1 MTGPHEQG
9 AGGWGQPGTQQPY
22 GAPPQGVPAQG
33 YPPQGYPPQ
42 GYPQGGHPEGHP
54 QGGYPQGYPP
64 GYGGPQPQGYPPGYG
79 PPPGHGA
86 PVGWTPAT
94 MGDRLVAR
102 IIDGLVIV
110 GAFILLMLPGIVA
123 VGSSDAPDGEL
134 TGGAAALIT
143 LGLFAAI
150 LFALMYEITMIARKG
165 QTIGKRAR
173 GIKVLKEYDLS
184 VPGFRTA
191 FLRWIIPMVAAILP
205 AGAIIVFCSPFFD
218 NSGKRQGWHD
228 KAAKTVVIYA

>member
-1 MTGPHEQG
+1 MTGPHEPG

-22 GAPPQGVPAQG
+22 GASPPGV
-33 YPPQGYPPQ
+33 PPQ
-42 GYPQGGHPEGHP
+42 GYPQGGYPPGGHP
-54 QGGYPQGYPP
+54 PDSYPPGGYPQGD
-64 GYGGPQPQGYPPGYG
+64 GGTQPQAYPPGYG
-79 PPPGHGA
+79 PPPGSGA
-86 PVGWTPAT
+86 PAGWTPAT

-110 GAFILLMLPGIVA
+110 GAFIVLMLPGIIA

-134 TGGAAALIT
+134 TGGAAALIV
-143 LGLFAAI
+143 LGLLAAI
-150 LFALMYEITMIARKG
+150 LFALSYEIVMIARKG

-184 VPGFRTA
+184 VPGFGTA
-191 FLRWIIPMVAAILP
+191 FLRWVIPMAAAILP